1 MSKVIV
7 LCLSLLLFSACQN
20 KTDKEQV
27 SPEEIARQDSLAL
40 KIGLMPTT
48 DCLPF
53 YYAEEHGIY
62 DSLHLDL
69 RIKTYQS
76 QMDCDTALAGNTV
89 QVCYTDLIRAILLQ
103 QKRTGL
109 HVIMSANG
117 NYQLIGSNEK
127 KIARLKNL
135 KGKMV
140 GIARH
145 SATDF
150 LSDYLTVKA
159 QIDTTDIFRPQIN
172 DLNIRL
178 QMLQN
183 ATLDAAFLPEP
194 YATIARMEGNN
205 CLYQTNQDSIFL
217 NAFMIRHDAL
227 NDSNRNDQIKKL
239 VAGYNQAV
247 VALNKKLESNTLG
260 STAHLLNIPTNIADS
275 IQLSSYKKAGLPQSK
290 QIRTAISWL
299 QSRNLISSDYQD
311 TLCISTY
318 IHNH

>member
-1 MSKVIV
+1 MSKVIA
-7 LCLSLLLFSACQN
+7 LCLSLLFFSTCQN
-20 KTDKEQV
+20 RTDEEQV
-27 SPEEIARQDSLAL
+27 SPEETARQDSLAL

-53 YYAEEHGIY
+53 YYAEEQGIY
-62 DSLHLDL
+62 DSLRLDL

-76 QMDCDTALAGNTV
+76 QMDCDTAFAGNTV

-103 QKRTGL
+103 QKKTGL

-117 NYQLIGSNEK
+117 NYQLIGSNER
-127 KIARLKNL
+127 KIASLKQL

-145 SATDF
+145 SVTDF

-183 ATLDAAFLPEP
+183 ATLDAVFLPEP
-194 YATIARMEGNN
+194 YATIALVEGNKS
-205 CLYQTNQDSIFL
+205 LYQTKQDSIFL
-217 NAFMIRHDAL
+217 NAFIIRHETL
-227 NDSNRNDQIKKL
+227 NDSNRNEQIKKL
-239 VAGYNQAV
+239 IAGYNQAV
-247 VALNKKLESNTLG
+247 VALNKQLERRRLRSA
-260 STAHLLNIPTNIADS
+260 AHLLNIPINIADS
-275 IQLSSYKKAGLPQSK
+275 LQLSLYKKAELPQSI

-318 IHNH
+318 VHNH